1 MLNLKPYL
9 KGFIGLFFPEI
20 CVTCGNA
27 LVSQEK
33 FICLRCLSDLPK
45 TNFHLA
51 KDNKAEQLFWGR
63 VKFENGASFI
73 FFRKGSKYQRLIY
86 FLKYKGLK
94 EIGEELGKYF
104 GYELAENPAFLEID
118 VILPVPLHPKKQR
131 KRGYNQSEWIARG
144 IGFALG
150 KPVEKASLTR
160 VVHTATQTRK
170 SKFERWENV
179 KGIFKVANPLPL
191 QNKHILLVDDVLT
204 TGSTLEACA
213 DALSSV
219 EGVRISFATL
229 GMADN

>member
-33 FICLRCLSDLPK
+33 FICLKCLSDLPK

-63 VKFENGASFI
+63 AKFESGASFI

-104 GYELAENPAFLEID
+104 GYELLENPVFQGID
-118 VILPVPLHPKKQR
+118 LIVPVPLHPKKQR
-131 KRGYNQSEWIARG
+131 KRGYNQSEWIALG
-144 IGFALG
+144 IGFALS
-150 KPVEKASLTR
+150 KPVDITSLAR
-160 VVHTATQTRK
+160 VVHTETQTRK

-179 KGIFKVANPLPL
+179 KGIFKVTDPLIL
-191 QNKHILLVDDVLT
+191 RGKHILLVDDVLT

-213 DALSSV
+213 ETLSSV
-219 EGVRISFATL
+219 EGIRISFATL